1 MQVYFFQIMLEAS
14 LKILAYENNGEIK
27 DYYIN
32 GNGTISLKYI
42 VLSKINIRQIKRL
55 NIRNKKQKIED
66 DTGD

>member
-42 VLSKINIRQIKRL
+42 VLSKISIR
-55 NIRNKKQKIED
+55 
-66 DTGD
+66 